1 MTARRF
7 LPSAMLSPMVLT
19 ALMALAAGATLP
31 ASAATAAAAATA
43 ATTAGANAG
52 TVVTAATPVSAAA
65 TNSATA
71 TPETAAVKVAAPR
84 TTSAAPPAG
93 DEQTIAPAD
102 DNAGDIDPG
111 RNQLLVMLRLPA
123 THYRPDATYG
133 GRYIDDSGSS
143 GRRRRAEVLAQQH
156 GLTVVE
162 GWAMSLLGIDCY
174 VMRYHDNADPAR
186 IVEQLSRDPQVEW
199 AQPVAKFEG
208 MAEPTPAAAAK
219 PIPDISSADA
229 LYPVQPAARYW
240 HVADLHHYT
249 TGREVRV
256 AVIDSGVD
264 GAHPDLAGQ
273 MAVNA
278 NFVDNGAPPPEIHGT
293 AVAGIIAARSGNGGI
308 VGVAPK
314 AKLMGLRACWQL
326 PNRSTRCNSFT
337 LSKAINYAIL
347 NGAKVINLSL
357 SGPPDRLLDL
367 LLDVALERGISVVG
381 AIDAQ
386 ATVPTFPASHRGVL
400 AVASQPSVKVSG
412 NFAPVS
418 PAMQLIKTS
427 LAAGRDQ
434 PLFAP
439 GNDIPTAAPGGRWS
453 FVSGSSYAAAHVSGM
468 LALLWELEP
477 RASPDQM
484 RRMLQPPEV
493 LNAVNIDACA
503 TISRLIMHCSCQCPA
518 NLTQRVNP

>member
-1 MTARRF
+1 MNARRI
-7 LPSAMLSPMVLT
+7 LPAAVLALLTLT
-19 ALMALAAGATLP
+19 AGAGQFANAANA
-31 ASAATAAAAATA
+31 AIAATAAAT
-43 ATTAGANAG
+43 ATTATVPPPEAG
-52 TVVTAATPVSAAA
+52 
-65 TNSATA
+65 
-71 TPETAAVKVAAPR
+71 AVKVAAPR

-102 DNAGDIDPG
+102 DNAGDIDPN

-174 VMRYHDNADPAR
+174 VMRYGDNADPAR

-199 AQPVAKFEG
+199 AQPVARFDG
-208 MAEPTPAAAAK
+208 MAEPAPGAARA
-219 PIPDISSADA
+219 IPDESVADA
-229 LYPVQPAARYW
+229 LYRVQPAARYW

-273 MAVNA
+273 MTVNA
-278 NFVDNGAPPPEIHGT
+278 NFVDSGEPPPEIHGT
-293 AVAGIIAARSGNGGI
+293 AVAAIIAARSGNGGI

-314 AKLMGLRACWQL
+314 ARLMGLRACWQL

-367 LLDVALERGISVVG
+367 LLEVALERGISVVG

-386 ATVPTFPASHRGVL
+386 ASVPTFPASHRGVL

-427 LAAGRDQ
+427 LAAGREQ

-439 GNDIPTAAPGGRWS
+439 GNDIPTAAPGARWS

-468 LALLWELEP
+468 LALLGELQP
-477 RASPDQM
+477 RASPEQM

-503 TISRLIMHCSCQCPA
+503 TISRLIRHCSCQCP
-518 NLTQRVNP
+518 VNFALPAAHP

>member
-1 MTARRF
+1 VNPRSLLPTSLVTLVLACTASIS
-7 LPSAMLSPMVLT
+7 LSTISAAASAAAAPSAASSTISGAAATPFAADFTILGASATPSTPANPPEPRAPAAVRAAT
-19 ALMALAAGATLP
+19 SAPPEGDEQIVAPAAGA
-31 ASAATAAAAATA
+31 
-43 ATTAGANAG
+43 
-52 TVVTAATPVSAAA
+52 
-65 TNSATA
+65 
-71 TPETAAVKVAAPR
+71 
-84 TTSAAPPAG
+84 
-93 DEQTIAPAD
+93 
-102 DNAGDIDPG
+102 DIDPG

-133 GRYIDDSGSS
+133 GRYMDDSGGS
-143 GRRRRAEVLAQQH
+143 GRRRRAEALARQH

-174 VMRYHDNADPAR
+174 VMRYRDNADPAR
-186 IVEQLSRDPQVEW
+186 IIEQLSRDPQVEW
-199 AQPVAKFEG
+199 AQPVSSFDG
-208 MAEPTPAAAAK
+208 MAERGPNGATAV
-219 PIPDISSADA
+219 PDDGIADA

-256 AVIDSGVD
+256 AVIDSGID
-264 GAHPDLAGQ
+264 ASHPDLAGQ

-278 NFVDNGAPPPEIHGT
+278 NFVDNGEPPAEIHGT

-314 AKLMGLRACWQL
+314 ARLMGLRACWQL
-326 PNRSTRCNSFT
+326 PNRATRCNSFT

-357 SGPPDRLLDL
+357 SGPPDRLLNR

-386 ATVPTFPASHRGVL
+386 TNVPTFPASHRGVL
-400 AVASQPSVKVSG
+400 AVAAQPSVKISG

-418 PAMQLIKTS
+418 AAAQLLKTS
-427 LAAGRDQ
+427 AAAGLEQ

-439 GNDIPTAAPGGRWS
+439 GRDIPTAAPGARWS

-468 LALLWELEP
+468 LALLGELQP
-477 RASPDQM
+477 GASPAQM
-484 RRMLQPPEV
+484 RRMLQPPE
-493 LNAVNIDACA
+493 LLDAVNIDACA
-503 TISRLIMHCSCQCPA
+503 TISRLIMHCSCQCPITLPPRGA
-518 NLTQRVNP
+518 KP

>member
-1 MTARRF
+1 MTARR
-7 LPSAMLSPMVLT
+7 
-19 ALMALAAGATLP
+19 TLP
-31 ASAATAAAAATA
+31 AACLSLVASMAWLASMALLALLTLLASISPSANAATVAVAVAAAAQE
-43 ATTAGANAG
+43 
-52 TVVTAATPVSAAA
+52 P
-65 TNSATA
+65 
-71 TPETAAVKVAAPR
+71 AAVKMAASR

-93 DEQTIAPAD
+93 DEQVIAPAD
-102 DNAGDIDPG
+102 DNGTDFDPG

-133 GRYIDDSGSS
+133 GRYMDDSGSS
-143 GRRRRAEVLAQQH
+143 GRRRRAEALARQH

-174 VMRYHDNADPAR
+174 VMRYRDDADPKR
-186 IVEQLSRDPQVEW
+186 IVEQLSLDPQVEW
-199 AQPVAKFEG
+199 AQPVARFDG
-208 MAEPTPAAAAK
+208 MAEPTPGGATG
-219 PIPDISSADA
+219 IPDNSAADA
-229 LYPVQPAARYW
+229 LYRVQPAARYW

-278 NFVDNGAPPPEIHGT
+278 NFVDSGGPPAEIHGT

-314 AKLMGLRACWQL
+314 ARLMGLRACWQL
-326 PNRSTRCNSFT
+326 PNRSTRCNSYT

-386 ATVPTFPASHRGVL
+386 ANVPTFPASHRGVL
-400 AVASQPSVKVSG
+400 AVASQPSVKISG

-418 PAMQLIKTS
+418 PATQLIKMS
-427 LAAGRDQ
+427 GAAGREQ

-439 GNDIPTAAPGGRWS
+439 GNDIPTAAPGARWS

-468 LALLWELEP
+468 LALLGELQP
-477 RASPDQM
+477 RASPEQM

-493 LNAVNIDACA
+493 LDAVNIDACA

-518 NLTQRVNP
+518 NFAVPVTKP